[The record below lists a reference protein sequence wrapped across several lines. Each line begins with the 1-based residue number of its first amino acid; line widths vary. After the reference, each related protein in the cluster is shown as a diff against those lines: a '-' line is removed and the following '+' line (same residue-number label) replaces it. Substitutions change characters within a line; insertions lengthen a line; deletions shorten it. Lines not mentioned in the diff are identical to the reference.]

1 MKVELTLALR
11 PFAPREE
18 IKAAE
23 ETAPV
28 LVAAAAVWS
37 ACEMADQEDTTRHDR
52 TGSLLGVVDRGR
64 DKLAVFHHC
73 RSDDEVVDGVNAI
86 RRSLV
91 NNPRPITVDSVGSHI
106 RACCDLPASSRR
118 SWIRLVNNEGLREI
132 AFSIVMPYAKCEC
145 YVSAIGSDTCVI
157 AVKAGQGVTPWCI
170 VLRGGHADVAK
181 E

>member
-1 MKVELTLALR
+1 MKVALTLALR

-73 RSDDEVVDGVNAI
+73 RSDDEVVD
-86 RRSLV
+86 
-91 NNPRPITVDSVGSHI
+91 
-106 RACCDLPASSRR
+106 
-118 SWIRLVNNEGLREI
+118 
-132 AFSIVMPYAKCEC
+132 
-145 YVSAIGSDTCVI
+145 
-157 AVKAGQGVTPWCI
+157 
-170 VLRGGHADVAK
+170 
-181 E
+181 